1 MKEKTPVSRKKIL
14 QVTALLFVIY
24 GIVFIVSLCL
34 GPTRIS
40 LLKTLGSF
48 FFSGTPGLAVSDS
61 PETAILF
68 SIRLPRVLFASLV
81 GASLSL
87 AGAAFQTL
95 LRNPLADPYI
105 LGISGGSATGAI
117 IAIAT
122 GLSALPFGVPALA
135 FLGAVVTIFLV
146 FAIGRTDSNVLLLAG
161 VIVNAFFSAV
171 ILFFLS
177 ISRSADLHSMA
188 FWLMGDL
195 GLATNRELLLVCLS
209 LAVGFAVL
217 YYHARPLNLLA
228 TGEETAVHL
237 GVSVEKT
244 KVLLF
249 LAGSLI
255 TAVAV
260 SFSGIIGFVGLVI
273 PHMMRLAFGADHRL
287 LFPATALFGAAYLM
301 AADTA
306 ARVLVPSTE
315 LPVGV
320 ITALCGA
327 PYFIWL
333 LRRKGGV

>member
-1 MKEKTPVSRKKIL
+1 MRERAPVTRKRIL
-14 QVTALLFVIY
+14 QVTALLAVIY
-24 GIVFIVSLCL
+24 GIVFILSLCL

-40 LLKTLGSF
+40 LLKAMENLF
-48 FFSGTPGLAVSDS
+48 LSGPSGPAVSDS

-68 SIRLPRVLFASLV
+68 SIRFPRVLFASLV

-122 GLSALPFGVPALA
+122 GLSALPFGVPVLA
-135 FLGAVVTIFLV
+135 FLGAVLTIFLV

-177 ISRSADLHSMA
+177 TSRSADLHSMA

-195 GLATNRELLLVCLS
+195 GLATAREIFLVSCS
-209 LAVGFAVL
+209 LATGFFIL

-228 TGEETAVHL
+228 TGEHTALHL
-237 GVSVEKT
+237 GISVEKT

-273 PHMMRLAFGADHRL
+273 PHMMRLVFGADHRL